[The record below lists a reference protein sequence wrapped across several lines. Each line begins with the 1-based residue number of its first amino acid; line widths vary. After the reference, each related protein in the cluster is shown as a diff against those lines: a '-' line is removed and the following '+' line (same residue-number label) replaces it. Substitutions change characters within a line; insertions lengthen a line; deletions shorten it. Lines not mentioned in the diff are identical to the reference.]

1 MLLQF
6 CLLCQMLFFCH
17 WRIHMRQ
24 GFTSYKD
31 GTLEELL
38 TEMQAELSTL
48 PKQEAKVVQFI
59 LLNVDSLSFETGRS
73 IAEKAGVSEVT
84 VGRALRRF
92 GCDSVKALT
101 PEPPKGASHSD

>member
-1 MLLQF
+1 
-6 CLLCQMLFFCH
+6 
-17 WRIHMRQ
+17 MRQ

-31 GTLEELL
+31 GTLEDLL

-73 IAEKAGVSEVT
+73 ATSFVLLPSSMLKLFIILLSYYP
-84 VGRALRRF
+84 LI
-92 GCDSVKALT
+92 C
-101 PEPPKGASHSD
+101 H